1 MGLTAPLPG
10 TSTAGLLLG
19 GKGGRDGLAAVL
31 PVSLSASPSGGRG
44 GSSTHITG
52 GLGQFGDA
60 IVLQPRGLNEWK
72 GLRNRGFLLFLNIQS

>member
-1 MGLTAPLPG
+1 MGLTAPRPG

-44 GSSTHITG
+44 RGGSSTHITG

-60 IVLQPRGLNEWK
+60 IVLQPRGLNEWT
-72 GLRNRGFLLFLNIQS
+72 GLGNRRFLFFLQS